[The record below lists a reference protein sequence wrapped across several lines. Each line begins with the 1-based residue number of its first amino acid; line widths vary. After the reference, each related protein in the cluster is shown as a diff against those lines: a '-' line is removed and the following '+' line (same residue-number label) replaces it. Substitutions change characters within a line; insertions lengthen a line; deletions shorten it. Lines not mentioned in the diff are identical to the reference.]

1 MEKPDLILEAA
12 AKRFALFG
20 FRRTVMDDIARDA
33 GIAKGSLYL
42 HAVSKEDLFLKTV
55 LRERQLMAEAAR
67 EAAAGHEDPREAV
80 GALVR
85 RFLQGLEE
93 RPLMGRLMTGDA
105 EMGLGPELQQRLLE
119 LCNEDRDIMVVVS
132 EALQRGVARGLFRAD
147 LSVEASASIV
157 ISIFHIHLY
166 NKKQRFIELDDEVFT
181 RELLRILFE
190 GIQICERGFHE
201 EH

>member
-1 MEKPDLILEAA
+1 MILEAA

-42 HAVSKEDLFLKTV
+42 HASSKEDLFLQTV
-55 LRERQLMAEAAR
+55 SRERLLLAEAAR
-67 EAAAGHEDPREAV
+67 SAAGTRQNPCEAIQ
-80 GALVR
+80 ALVER
-85 RFLQGLEE
+85 VLIWLAE
-93 RPLMGRLMTGDA
+93 RPLMGRLMKADP
-105 EMGLGPELQQRLLE
+105 EMGLGPELQRQLVEHCDRERE
-119 LCNEDRDIMVVVS
+119 LMQVVS
-132 EALQRGVARGLFRAD
+132 EVLQAGVQHGHFRPD
-147 LSVEASASIV
+147 LNLVASTTIA

-166 NKKQRFIELDDEVFT
+166 NKEQRFIELEDEVFT

-201 EH
+201 EN